1 MAALLTEEEKEAIMG
16 KVAKMFVNRMEDF
29 HQMDADERAQAL
41 KEAAN
46 NMADNGV
53 NPMGGEVDIDE
64 LINQ

>member
-1 MAALLTEEEKEAIMG
+1 MG